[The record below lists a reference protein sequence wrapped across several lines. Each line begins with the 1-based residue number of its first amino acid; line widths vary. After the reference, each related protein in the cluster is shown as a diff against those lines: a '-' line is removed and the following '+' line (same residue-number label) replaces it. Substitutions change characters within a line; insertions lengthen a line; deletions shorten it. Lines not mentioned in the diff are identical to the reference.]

1 MPYEVIFLIPV
12 VVGIV
17 WMAREFFLYEKE
29 MKERIDDPNWQFT
42 VIEKEGLQYIVP
54 NVKGEVK

>member
-1 MPYEVIFLIPV
+1 MPYEIIFFIPV

-29 MKERIDDPNWQFT
+29 MKAWIDDPNWQFT